1 MGGELLP
8 FVPVALAKI
17 YVGISTFRRGPKSYL
32 KGMIKAHPRRR
43 FSKSSLFRVDI
54 WLEERVNYPTDDFNS
69 HPYIDSVVPGFRV
82 KNHSHEF
89 WTSQMAGTSSS
100 RFVSCFPPI
109 AIDHGGRFI
118 PISGGLVLKNGT
130 IAKSATTRHWR
141 VSPSP
146 SDDV

>member
-54 WLEERVNYPTDDFNS
+54 PIPSTEEC
-69 HPYIDSVVPGFRV
+69 PGFFEESSKSSVKRYDDRV
-82 KNHSHEF
+82 KVP
-89 WTSQMAGTSSS
+89 W
-100 RFVSCFPPI
+100 
-109 AIDHGGRFI
+109 GGMI
-118 PISGGLVLKNGT
+118 
-130 IAKSATTRHWR
+130 
-141 VSPSP
+141 
-146 SDDV
+146 

>member
-54 WLEERVNYPTDDFNS
+54 PIPSTEEC
-69 HPYIDSVVPGFRV
+69 PGFFEESSKSSVKRYDDRV
-82 KNHSHEF
+82 KVP
-89 WTSQMAGTSSS
+89 W
-100 RFVSCFPPI
+100 
-109 AIDHGGRFI
+109 
-118 PISGGLVLKNGT
+118 GLVGRYDLGDYLSVT
-130 IAKSATTRHWR
+130 GEIIPLSYLIEIYIGIQ
-141 VSPSP
+141 
-146 SDDV
+146 